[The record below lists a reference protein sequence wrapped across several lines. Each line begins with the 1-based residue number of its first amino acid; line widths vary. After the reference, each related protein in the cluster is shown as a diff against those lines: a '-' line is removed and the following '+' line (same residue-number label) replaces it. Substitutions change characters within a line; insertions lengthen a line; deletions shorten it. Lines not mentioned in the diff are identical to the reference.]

1 MIGQNTWILPLK
13 RPRVVS
19 DLALD
24 LAFQLKGGAEVAQAV
39 QSTPGRQMV
48 GSEVGQ
54 GVRLTYDLHVDVAG
68 RAVPA
73 VTGGGGVLLEVPAA

>member
-13 RPRVVS
+13 RPRIVS

-54 GVRLTYDLHVDVAG
+54 GVR
-68 RAVPA
+68 
-73 VTGGGGVLLEVPAA
+73 